1 MFFRLFF
8 LGARTIILKAV
19 RAALSRRGIRSSL
32 KVIKEPLLSHPVE
45 KKFSQVEFKI
55 FAKENK
61 SEPETFIF
69 EFEINFKMT
78 FTNLKVIRS

>member
-19 RAALSRRGIRSSL
+19 RASLLRRGIRSSL
-32 KVIKEPLLSHPVE
+32 KVIMEPLSHPVE
-45 KKFSQVEFKI
+45 KFSQVEFKI

-61 SEPETFIF
+61 SELNVCSSGQK
-69 EFEINFKMT
+69 INNKLMS
-78 FTNLKVIRS
+78 LSKHLI